1 MNYFYIN
8 LDGEQTRAQQVE
20 QQFAACS
27 PQRLQRFSAL
37 DRQWIAQHQVAGRIR
52 EVEKACYMSHLSLLK
67 RQQTTQT
74 PFCIFEDDVSF
85 FPETEQI
92 IQAAMAAASSTSW
105 DVLFTN
111 VCIPDPHVMIDM
123 FLLHRQLQA
132 SQGLQLLPLHNIN
145 FAAAAGY
152 VVNPASVQKLI
163 TLLDTPT
170 LDLPY
175 DLALREYVHNGQLN
189 AFTIFPFATGLS
201 AHTNHSQIQEG
212 SNITDLAWNTLRN
225 LLGWQIDTQQA
236 HADLDTVPEAHV
248 DEATRALSRVL
259 AITLAKNFQAK

>member
-92 IQAAMAAASSTSW
+92 IQAAMAAAGNTPW
-105 DVLFTN
+105 DLLFTN
-111 VCIPDPHVMIDM
+111 VCIPDPHVMIDL

-132 SQGLQLLPLHNIN
+132 SQGLQLLPLQNIN

-212 SNITDLAWNTLRN
+212 SNITDLAWNTLRS